1 MIHRSADS
9 NGFEFVRVAS
19 LRAAQLMRGC
29 SPRVAPSHKS
39 ILTAQMEVVAGKVIA
54 DVRVNG
60 EPAPPPLNHR
70 KHQPNDYVRVNNR

>member
-39 ILTAQMEVVAGKVIA
+39 ILTAQMEVVAGKVSA
-54 DVRVNG
+54 DVRLNG
-60 EPAPPPLNHR
+60 APALAPNDPR
-70 KHQPNDYVRVNNR
+70 KHVSDNYVRVNNR